1 MSTIIV
7 GVLIGIVGYTLSSTH
22 EFVMGVAAPLVLIA
36 VGLVYVSLDF
46 RGHDHHDHEGL
57 VDTDVSSE
65 RSRFAIAIPL
75 ATALFFSPCMAM
87 GSYFFLAG
95 TGGWP
100 SIVMVSVIYL
110 IVTVL
115 GLVLM
120 VNLALRGMER
130 IEWHFLE
137 EHEHFITG
145 IVLIALGV
153 LVHLVEG

>member
-1 MSTIIV
+1 MSTILV
-7 GVLIGIVGYTLSSTH
+7 GVLIGVVGHTLSSTH
-22 EFVMGVAAPLVLIA
+22 EYIMGVAAPLVLIA
-36 VGLVYVSLDF
+36 VGLVYVALDF
-46 RGHDHHDHEGL
+46 RGHDHHGHEGS
-57 VDTDVSSE
+57 VDTDASSE

-75 ATALFFSPCMAM
+75 ATALFFSPCIAM

-100 SIVMVSVIYL
+100 GIVMVSVIYL

-137 EHEHFITG
+137 EHEHLITG